1 MGSSS
6 LLAHLSRGKNHN
18 PQGNVFNNVWSEYE
32 DVILHSLVT
41 SFGLDFLV
49 ADQNGGDVDTLRSVR
64 DGHYKNASNRE
75 AYEARETYDGVAYHS
90 DKRYKETIRTERTRF
105 QDTGVMHD
113 DAYMSNNTVAYTMAK
128 GVSAERRANL
138 DHVIATYEIHEDP
151 GRVIAGLDGI
161 DLANNPDNLR
171 FTNEHLNKSKRD
183 LSVDEFLKGRGKD
196 LPDDTKQKLREEDAM
211 LGSHT
216 SKSWNMLTTWEI
228 TFCATLQLLLPFAA
242 LRWAFVKLLASSL
255 YNSGM
260 RAKPNY

>member
-113 DAYMSNNTVAYTMAK
+113 DRVAIETAKTEGKIAMETV
-128 GVSAERRANL
+128 
-138 DHVIATYEIHEDP
+138 
-151 GRVIAGLDGI
+151 
-161 DLANNPDNLR
+161 
-171 FTNEHLNKSKRD
+171 SKTHMR
-183 LSVDEFLKGRGKD
+183 
-196 LPDDTKQKLREEDAM
+196 LPKM
-211 LGSHT
+211 FG
-216 SKSWNMLTTWEI
+216 
-228 TFCATLQLLLPFAA
+228 
-242 LRWAFVKLLASSL
+242 
-255 YNSGM
+255 
-260 RAKPNY
+260 